1 VPAWASVRGDS
12 PWRHGSCLVKE
23 DILQIHQYIRKFV
36 QQEQSVKKI
45 ACGVLFGL
53 LMLGAV
59 IGVTLPGTSAHA
71 AGCNAY
77 TVRSG
82 DTLSGI
88 GARYGVSWGSIASN
102 NHIGNPN
109 LVYAGQTLCIPG
121 RGAADSSGSSAP
133 AQPGGSVTGMIYQV
147 FGPYGSAAVRVAMC
161 ESSLNPGAYNSI
173 SVGGSHAAGLFQ
185 ILYPST
191 WSGTSQAGSS
201 PYNAWSNIVAAH
213 EIFVRDG
220 YSWREWQCQP

>member
-1 VPAWASVRGDS
+1 MPDKRGAFVPAWASVRGDS

-59 IGVTLPGTSAHA
+59 IGMTLPGTSAHA

-82 DTLSGI
+82 DTLSSI

-102 NHIGNPN
+102 NHIGDPN
-109 LVYAGQTLCIPG
+109 LIYAGQTLCIPG

-133 AQPGGSVTGMIYQV
+133 AQPNGSVTGMIYQV
-147 FGPYGSAAVRVAMC
+147 FGPYGS
-161 ESSLNPGAYNSI
+161 
-173 SVGGSHAAGLFQ
+173 
-185 ILYPST
+185 
-191 WSGTSQAGSS
+191 
-201 PYNAWSNIVAAH
+201 
-213 EIFVRDG
+213 
-220 YSWREWQCQP
+220 

>member
-1 VPAWASVRGDS
+1 MCPRGMGEGRQV
-12 PWRHGSCLVKE
+12 WRHVGCLVKE
-23 DILQIHQYIRKFV
+23 DILQLHQYIRKFV
-36 QQEQSVKKI
+36 QKEQSVKKI
-45 ACGVLFGL
+45 AFGALFGL
-53 LMLGAV
+53 LVLGAV
-59 IGVTLPGTSAHA
+59 IGVTLPGASAHA

-77 TVRSG
+77 AVRSG

-109 LVYAGQTLCIPG
+109 LIYAGQTLCIPG
-121 RGAADSSGSSAP
+121 RGAANSSGNSAP
-133 AQPGGSVTGMIYQV
+133 AQPSGGVTGMIYQV
-147 FGPYGSAAVRVAMC
+147 FGPYGSAAARVAMC
-161 ESSLNPGAYNSI
+161 ESSLNPGAYNPISI
-173 SVGGSHAAGLFQ
+173 GGSHAAGLFQ

-201 PYNAWSNIVAAH
+201 PYNSWSNIVAAH